1 MFVASQPKLLCQTAL
16 ACADIRAQKRA
27 RIGNRYLDFGESI
40 ELSSE
45 RATLSPTGGSSA
57 KWIGEGVES
66 HVEGEPLRQNS
77 V

>member
-16 ACADIRAQKRA
+16 ACADIRALLRA
-27 RIGNRYLDFGESI
+27 KIGNRYLDLEASS
-40 ELSSE
+40 ELSSQ
-45 RATLSPTGGSSA
+45 RATLSPAGGPGA
-57 KWIGEGVES
+57 KWIVEGVES